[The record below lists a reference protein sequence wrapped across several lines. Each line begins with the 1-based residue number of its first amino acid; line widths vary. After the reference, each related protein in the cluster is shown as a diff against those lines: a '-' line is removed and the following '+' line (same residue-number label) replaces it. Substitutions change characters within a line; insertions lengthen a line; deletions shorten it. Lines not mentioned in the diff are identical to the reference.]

1 MDPRLAVI
9 GHEGNSD
16 TRIANRYNARRTAVL
31 TQRLQKDFMRV
42 KPAAVARIAVFLTAV
57 LVAGAVAADSGSGL
71 SSEPDVKQLQA
82 ALMAHRTTVAAVAQ
96 HYLQRI
102 NAIDVHGPALH
113 SIIQVNPD
121 TAALAAQL
129 DAGSGKDGILFGVPV
144 VLKDNIETAD
154 RMLTTAGS
162 LALVPSKPRQD
173 AFIVRRLR
181 ASGALLLAKTNLS
194 EWANFRSNRST
205 SGWSGRGGL
214 TRNPYDTTRNACG
227 SSSGSGV
234 AAAADLTVLAVG
246 TETDGSVVCPA
257 SFNGLVGIKPTVG
270 LVSRSGIIP
279 ISAKQDTAGPMARSV
294 ADAAALLTVLA
305 GYDPDD
311 PATAPLKSAPPP
323 DYRKFLDAG
332 ALKGKRI
339 GVVRKLAGFDDEV
352 DVVFNQAL
360 KVLQAQGAIIV
371 DPVVLPNADKLS
383 ADELTALLYE
393 FKDGLNRNLA
403 ARTGTS
409 PHSLAE
415 VIAWNKAHAAQ
426 EMSWFGQDILLDAQA
441 KGPLT
446 DAAYTQARERAQ
458 RLAGREGIDVALAHD
473 HLDVL
478 VAPTGGPTF
487 VSDLIN
493 GDHILGGGIIAPPA
507 IAGYP
512 HITVPMGAVHGLPVG
527 LSVVGTAFSEPK
539 LIGIAYAYEQASH
552 ARRPPHLPAD
562 LKAPN

>member
-1 MDPRLAVI
+1 MHTTSAKI
-9 GHEGNSD
+9 
-16 TRIANRYNARRTAVL
+16 TA
-31 TQRLQKDFMRV
+31 
-42 KPAAVARIAVFLTAV
+42 AV
-57 LVAGAVAADSGSGL
+57 LVCIAVCAAPAFAADSAAPL
-71 SSEPDVKQLQA
+71 AAEPDVAQLQS
-82 ALMAHRTTVAAVAQ
+82 ALAAHRTTVSAVAQ

-102 NAIDVHGPALH
+102 NDIDVHGPALH

-121 TAALAAQL
+121 AAKLAAALDTAT
-129 DAGSGKDGILFGVPV
+129 DRSGILFGVPV
-144 VLKDNIETAD
+144 VLKDNIETSD
-154 RMLTTAGS
+154 GMLTTAGS
-162 LALVPSKPRQD
+162 LALVDSKPPRD
-173 AFIVRRLR
+173 AFIVRKLR

-194 EWANFRSNRST
+194 EWANFRSSRST

-214 TRNPYDTTRNACG
+214 TRNPYDTSRNACG

-234 AAAADLTVLAVG
+234 AVAADLTVLAVG
-246 TETDGSVVCPA
+246 SETDGSIVCPS

-294 ADAAALLTVLA
+294 ADAAALLTVIA

-311 PATAPLKSAPPP
+311 AATAPLKNAPPP

-352 DVVFNQAL
+352 DVVFDRAL
-360 KVLQAQGAIIV
+360 KVLKAQGAIVV
-371 DPVVLPNADKLS
+371 DPVELPNADKLS
-383 ADELTALLYE
+383 ADELTAMLYE
-393 FKDGLNRNLA
+393 FKDGLDRNLA
-403 ARTGTS
+403 ARVGSS

-415 VIAWNKAHAAQ
+415 LIAWNKAHAAR
-426 EMSWFGQDILLDAQA
+426 EMPWFPQDILVDAQA

-446 DAAYTQARERAQ
+446 DPTYLKAREKVR
-458 RLAGREGIDVALAHD
+458 RLAGPDGIDAALAHD

-478 VAPTGGPTF
+478 VAPTVGPAF

-493 GDHILGGGIIAPPA
+493 GDHVLGGNITAPPA

-512 HITVPMGAVHGLPVG
+512 HITVPMGQVHGLPVG
-527 LSVVGTAFSEPK
+527 LSFVGTAFSEPK
-539 LIGIAYAYEQASH
+539 LIGIAYSYEQASH
-552 ARRPPHLPAD
+552 ARRRPA
-562 LKAPN
+562 LAK

>member
-1 MDPRLAVI
+1 MYATPRYRQRAKKETMRL
-9 GHEGNSD
+9 NSA
-16 TRIANRYNARRTAVL
+16 T
-31 TQRLQKDFMRV
+31 
-42 KPAAVARIAVFLTAV
+42 VARDIVALTAV
-57 LVAGAVAADSGSGL
+57 LVASAVAADSRPGL
-71 SSEPDVKQLQA
+71 PAEPDVGQLQS
-82 ALMAHRTTVAAVAQ
+82 ALMAHRTTVTAVAQ

-102 NAIDVHGPALH
+102 NALDVHGPALR

-121 TAALAAQL
+121 AAALAAQL
-129 DAGSGKDGILFGVPV
+129 DAGSARAGVLFGVPV

-162 LALVPSKPRQD
+162 LALVGSRPRQD
-173 AFIVRRLR
+173 AFIVRKLR

-234 AAAADLTVLAVG
+234 AVAADLTVLAVG
-246 TETDGSVVCPA
+246 TETDGSVVCPS

-279 ISAKQDTAGPMARSV
+279 ISAKQDTAGPMARNV
-294 ADAAALLTVLA
+294 ADAATLLTVLA

-311 PATAPLKSAPPP
+311 PATAPLKTAPPP
-323 DYRKFLDAG
+323 DYRKFLDSG
-332 ALKGKRI
+332 ALRGKRI
-339 GVVRKLAGFDDEV
+339 GVVRKFAGFDDEV

-360 KVLQAQGAIIV
+360 QVLQAQGAIIV
-371 DPVVLPNADKLS
+371 DPVELPNTDKLA
-383 ADELTALLYE
+383 ADEKIALLYE

-403 ARTGTS
+403 ARIGTA
-409 PHSLAE
+409 PRSLAE

-426 EMSWFGQDILLDAQA
+426 EMPWFGQDVLIDAQA

-446 DAAYTQARERAQ
+446 EAAYVQARDRAQ
-458 RLAGREGIDVALAHD
+458 RLAGREGIDAALAHD
-473 HLDVL
+473 HLDAL
-478 VAPTGGPTF
+478 VAPTAGPAH
-487 VSDLIN
+487 VSDLID
-493 GDHILGGGIIAPPA
+493 GDHVLGGDITAPPA

-527 LSVVGTAFSEPK
+527 LSFVGTAFSEPK

-552 ARRPPHLPAD
+552 ARRPPHLRAD

>member
-1 MDPRLAVI
+1 MRLNTA
-9 GHEGNSD
+9 
-16 TRIANRYNARRTAVL
+16 TAV
-31 TQRLQKDFMRV
+31 R
-42 KPAAVARIAVFLTAV
+42 AIVALTAV
-57 LVAGAVAADSGSGL
+57 LVTSAVAADSGDSGPGL
-71 SSEPDVKQLQA
+71 PAEPDIRQLQS

-102 NAIDVHGPALH
+102 NALDVHGPALR

-121 TAALAAQL
+121 AAALAAQL
-129 DAGSGKDGILFGVPV
+129 DAGSAQAGTLFGVPV
-144 VLKDNIETAD
+144 VLKDNIATAD

-162 LALVPSKPRQD
+162 LALADSRPRQD
-173 AFIVRRLR
+173 AFIVRKLR
-181 ASGALLLAKTNLS
+181 ASGALILAKTNLS

-234 AAAADLTVLAVG
+234 AVAADLTVVAVG
-246 TETDGSVVCPA
+246 TETDGSVVCPS

-294 ADAAALLTVLA
+294 ADAAALLTVLT

-311 PATAPLKSAPPP
+311 PATAPLKTAPPP
-323 DYRKFLDAG
+323 DYRKFMDTG
-332 ALKGKRI
+332 ALRGKRI
-339 GVVRKLAGFDDEV
+339 GVVRKFAGFDDEV

-360 KVLQAQGAIIV
+360 QVLRAQGAIIV
-371 DPVVLPNADKLS
+371 DPVELPNTDKLA
-383 ADELTALLYE
+383 ADEKTALLYE

-403 ARTGTS
+403 ARSGTS
-409 PHSLAE
+409 PRSLAD

-426 EMSWFGQDILLDAQA
+426 EMPWFGQDVLVDAQT

-446 DAAYTQARERAQ
+446 DAAYVQARERAQ
-458 RLAGREGIDVALAHD
+458 RLAGREGIDAALAHD
-473 HLDVL
+473 HLDAL
-478 VAPTGGPTF
+478 VAPTAGPAH
-487 VSDLIN
+487 VSDLID
-493 GDHILGGGIIAPPA
+493 GDHVLGGDIASPPA

-527 LSVVGTAFSEPK
+527 LSFVGTAFSEPK

-552 ARRPPHLPAD
+552 ARRPPHLPAGRD
-562 LKAPN
+562 

>member
-1 MDPRLAVI
+1 MR
-9 GHEGNSD
+9 
-16 TRIANRYNARRTAVL
+16 AN
-31 TQRLQKDFMRV
+31 
-42 KPAAVARIAVFLTAV
+42 PATVARATLLATGLLIATA
-57 LVAGAVAADSGSGL
+57 AAADPGRGL
-71 SSEPDVKQLQA
+71 PAQPDVRQLQG
-82 ALMAHRTTVAAVAQ
+82 ALLARRTTVAAVAR
-96 HYLQRI
+96 HYLRRI
-102 NAIDVHGPALH
+102 TALDVHGPALH

-121 TAALAAQL
+121 AAALAARL
-129 DAGSGKDGILFGVPV
+129 DAGPAKDGILFGVPV

-162 LALVPSKPRQD
+162 LALVDSKPRQD

-227 SSSGSGV
+227 SSSGSG
-234 AAAADLTVLAVG
+234 AAVAADLAVLAVG

-279 ISAKQDTAGPMARSV
+279 ISARQDTAGPMARSV

-305 GYDPDD
+305 GYDPAD
-311 PATAPLKSAPPP
+311 PATAPLKSSPPP
-323 DYRKFLDAG
+323 DYRRFLDAG

-339 GVVRKLAGFDDEV
+339 GVVRKLAGFHDEV
-352 DVVFNQAL
+352 DVVFERAL
-360 KVLQAQGAIIV
+360 QVLRAQGAIIV
-371 DPVVLPNADKLS
+371 DPVQLPNADKLS
-383 ADELTALLYE
+383 ADEMTALLYE

-409 PHSLAE
+409 PRSLAE
-415 VIAWNKAHAAQ
+415 LIAWNKAHAAQ
-426 EMSWFGQDILLDAQA
+426 EMPWFGQDVMLDAQA

-446 DAAYTQARERAQ
+446 DAAYVQARERAQ
-458 RLAGREGIDVALAHD
+458 RLAGREGIDAALAHD
-473 HLDVL
+473 HLDAL
-478 VAPTGGPTF
+478 VAPTAGPPF

-493 GDHILGGGIIAPPA
+493 GDHILGGGIITPPA
-507 IAGYP
+507 VAGYP
-512 HITVPMGAVHGLPVG
+512 DITVPMGDVHGLPVG
-527 LSVVGTAFSEPK
+527 ISIVGTAFSEPK
-539 LIGIAYAYEQASH
+539 LIAIAYAYEQASH
-552 ARRPPHLPAD
+552 ARRPPHLPRATR
-562 LKAPN
+562 

>member
-1 MDPRLAVI
+1 M
-9 GHEGNSD
+9 
-16 TRIANRYNARRTAVL
+16 RRTQAKV
-31 TQRLQKDFMRV
+31 
-42 KPAAVARIAVFLTAV
+42 AAATTVILLALRAMAC
-57 LVAGAVAADSGSGL
+57 VAADSEAVL
-71 SSEPDVKQLQA
+71 PPEPSVAQVQT
-82 ALMAHRTTVAAVAQ
+82 ALMTHRTTVAAMAQ

-102 NAIDVHGPALH
+102 EALDTHGPALH
-113 SIIQVNPD
+113 SIIQINPD
-121 TAALAAQL
+121 AAALAAQL
-129 DAGSGKDGILFGVPV
+129 DAAPGTGILFGVPI

-154 RMLTTAGS
+154 GMLTTAGS
-162 LALVPSKPRQD
+162 LALVDSKPKRD

-181 ASGALLLAKTNLS
+181 ASGALILAKTNLS
-194 EWANFRSNRST
+194 EWANFRSSRST

-227 SSSGSGV
+227 SSSGSAV
-234 AAAADLTVLAVG
+234 AVAADLAVLAVG

-279 ISAKQDTAGPMARSV
+279 ISVKQDTAGPMARSV

-311 PATAPLKSAPPP
+311 AATAPLKDAPPP

-332 ALKGKRI
+332 ALRGKRI
-339 GVVRKLAGFDDEV
+339 GVVRKLAGFDNEV
-352 DVVFNQAL
+352 DAVFDRAL
-360 KVLQAQGAIIV
+360 LVLKARGAIVV
-371 DPVVLPNADKLS
+371 DPVELPNADKLS
-383 ADELTALLYE
+383 ADELTAMLYE

-403 ARTGTS
+403 ARVGGS

-415 VIAWNKAHAAQ
+415 LIEWNKAHAAR
-426 EMSWFGQDILLDAQA
+426 EMYWFPQDILVDAQA

-446 DAAYTQARERAQ
+446 DAAYLQAREKVR
-458 RLAGREGIDVALAHD
+458 RLAGKEGIDAALAHD
-473 HLDVL
+473 HLDAL

-487 VSDLIN
+487 VSDLVN
-493 GDHILGGGIIAPPA
+493 GDHILGGGIISPPA

-512 HITVPMGAVHGLPVG
+512 HITVPMGQVHGLPVG
-527 LSVVGTAFSEPK
+527 LSFVASAFSEPT

-552 ARRPPHLPAD
+552 ARRPPHLP
-562 LKAPN
+562 LH

>member
-1 MDPRLAVI
+1 M
-9 GHEGNSD
+9 
-16 TRIANRYNARRTAVL
+16 RRTHAKVAAAITVL
-31 TQRLQKDFMRV
+31 LL
-42 KPAAVARIAVFLTAV
+42 ALCTA
-57 LVAGAVAADSGSGL
+57 GRVAADADGAL
-71 SSEPDVKQLQA
+71 PAEPNIAQLQA
-82 ALMAHRTTVAAVAQ
+82 ALMTHRTTVAAVTQ

-102 NAIDVHGPALH
+102 DAVDAHGPALH

-121 TAALAAQL
+121 AATLAARL
-129 DAGSGKDGILFGVPV
+129 DAATSGSGILFGVPV

-162 LALVPSKPRQD
+162 LALVDSKPKQD

-181 ASGALLLAKTNLS
+181 ASGALILAKTNLS
-194 EWANFRSNRST
+194 EWANFRSSRST

-227 SSSGSGV
+227 SSSGSAV
-234 AAAADLTVLAVG
+234 AVAADLTVLAVG

-279 ISAKQDTAGPMARSV
+279 ISVKQDTAGPMARSV

-311 PATAPLKSAPPP
+311 AATAPLKDAPPP

-332 ALKGKRI
+332 ALHGKRI
-339 GVVRKLAGFDDEV
+339 GVVRKLAGFDNEV
-352 DVVFNQAL
+352 DAVFDRAV
-360 KVLQAQGAIIV
+360 KVLKAQGAIVV
-371 DPVVLPNADKLS
+371 DPVALPNADKLS

-403 ARTGTS
+403 ARVGSS

-415 VIAWNKAHAAQ
+415 LIAWNKAQAAR
-426 EMSWFGQDILLDAQA
+426 EMSWFPQDILVDAQA
-441 KGPLT
+441 KGALNAP
-446 DAAYTQARERAQ
+446 AYVQAREKVQ
-458 RLAGREGIDVALAHD
+458 RLAGPQGIDVALAHD
-473 HLDVL
+473 HLDAL
-478 VAPTGGPTF
+478 IAPTGGPAF
-487 VSDLIN
+487 VTDLVN
-493 GDHILGGGIIAPPA
+493 GDHILGGAIIAPPA

-512 HITVPMGAVHGLPVG
+512 HITVPMGQVHGLPVG
-527 LSVVGTAFSEPK
+527 VSFVGPAFSEPA

-552 ARRPPHLPAD
+552 ARRPPHLP
-562 LKAPN
+562 LH